1 MADALV
7 VETPTGTAEDEL
19 ERKLEKK
26 RAKIRSAWIS
36 FVGRIVAQI
45 MGAVAT
51 ISLGLMLVQKYH
63 NPTPAPASVP
73 AQMAP
78 LGIVPVRLVTPGEA
92 SLAVLPLQSISADGE
107 TSFARG
113 MTDALITDL
122 AHLDAVRVV
131 SRTSSAVSEREGRLL
146 PQIARELGVD
156 FVVEGTVTKADGRVR
171 IALRL
176 IDARRDEQ
184 LLATS
189 YDRPLRQTLT
199 VQGEVARAMTQAIA
213 SVLAAQSKASS
224 GVASRRLS
232 EPPALHFSR

>member
-1 MADALV
+1 MADAIV
-7 VETPTGTAEDEL
+7 VDAGGGLSEDEL

-63 NPTPAPASVP
+63 SPGAAPAPGP
-73 AQMAP
+73 ARGAP
-78 LGIVPVRLVTPGEA
+78 VEIVPVRLITPGES
-92 SLAVLPLQSISADGE
+92 SLAVLPLQNVSADGE

-113 MTDALITDL
+113 MTDALIADL
-122 AHLDAVRVV
+122 ARLDAVRVV
-131 SRTSSAVSEREGRLL
+131 SRTSSAAIDTGGRPL

-156 FVVEGTVTKADGRVR
+156 FIVEGTVTKADGRVR
-171 IALRL
+171 IALSL

-184 LLATS
+184 LLSAS

-199 VQGEVARAMTQAIA
+199 IQAEVAREMAKAIDA
-213 SVLAAQSKASS
+213 ALAAQSRTSS
-224 GVASRRLS
+224 GL
-232 EPPALHFSR
+232 ALR

>member
-1 MADALV
+1 MADVIVSEAGA
-7 VETPTGTAEDEL
+7 GTSEDEL

-51 ISLGLMLVQKYH
+51 ISLGLMLVQKYQ
-63 NPTPAPASVP
+63 NPVAAPAPVP
-73 AQMAP
+73 AQSAP
-78 LGIVPVRLVTPGEA
+78 HGIVPVRLITPGEP
-92 SLAVLPLQSISADGE
+92 SLAVLPLQNVSADGE

-131 SRTSSAVSEREGRLL
+131 SSTSSAAYDKGGPL

-156 FVVEGTVTKADGRVR
+156 FIVEGAVTKADGRVR

-176 IDARRDEQ
+176 IDARRDEP
-184 LLATS
+184 LVSAS

-199 VQGEVARAMTQAIA
+199 VQAEVAGAMARAVRDA
-213 SVLAAQSKASS
+213 LAAQSKGSD
-224 GVASRRLS
+224 VAARTLNPER
-232 EPPALHFSR
+232 

>member
-7 VETPTGTAEDEL
+7 IEAPTGTAEEEL

-63 NPTPAPASVP
+63 SPSAAPTPVP
-73 AQMAP
+73 AQSAP

-92 SLAVLPLQSISADGE
+92 SLAVLPLQNVSADGE

-171 IALRL
+171 IAMRL

-184 LLATS
+184 LLAAS
-189 YDRPLRQTLT
+189 YDRELRQILT
-199 VQGEVARAMTQAIA
+199 VQAEVARAMARA
-213 SVLAAQSKASS
+213 VREALAVQSKGSD
-224 GVASRRLS
+224 VAARTLNP
-232 EPPALHFSR
+232 EPEP

>member
-1 MADALV
+1 MADTLV
-7 VETPTGTAEDEL
+7 VETAGGTTEEEL

-63 NPTPAPASVP
+63 SPSAAPAPEPGQS
-73 AQMAP
+73 AP
-78 LGIVPVRLVTPGEA
+78 QGIFPVRLVTPGA
-92 SLAVLPLQSISADGE
+92 SSLAVLPLHDVSADGE

-131 SRTSSAVSEREGRLL
+131 SRTSSAVYEKGDGRSRRSRESSAWTSSSRGQSQKPTAGCGSPSASSRPGATSNCW
-146 PQIARELGVD
+146 PQPTIARC
-156 FVVEGTVTKADGRVR
+156 GR
-171 IALRL
+171 
-176 IDARRDEQ
+176 
-184 LLATS
+184 S
-189 YDRPLRQTLT
+189 
-199 VQGEVARAMTQAIA
+199 
-213 SVLAAQSKASS
+213 
-224 GVASRRLS
+224 
-232 EPPALHFSR
+232 

>member
-1 MADALV
+1 MADAIV
-7 VETPTGTAEDEL
+7 VDAGGGLSDDEL

-63 NPTPAPASVP
+63 SPGAAPAPGP
-73 AQMAP
+73 ARGAP
-78 LGIVPVRLVTPGEA
+78 VEIVPVRLITPGES
-92 SLAVLPLQSISADGE
+92 SLAVLPLQNVSADGE

-113 MTDALITDL
+113 MTDALIADL
-122 AHLDAVRVV
+122 ARLDAVRVV
-131 SRTSSAVSEREGRLL
+131 SRTSSAAIDTGGRPL

-156 FVVEGTVTKADGRVR
+156 FIVEGTVTKADGRVR
-171 IALRL
+171 IALSL

-184 LLATS
+184 LLSAS

-199 VQGEVARAMTQAIA
+199 IQAEVAREMAKAIDA
-213 SVLAAQSKASS
+213 ALAAQSSTSS
-224 GVASRRLS
+224 GL
-232 EPPALHFSR
+232 ALR

>member
-232 EPPALHFSR
+232 EPPALHAPR

>member
-1 MADALV
+1 MADAIV
-7 VETPTGTAEDEL
+7 VENAGGTIEDDP

-26 RAKIRSAWIS
+26 RAKIRSAWIA

-63 NPTPAPASVP
+63 GPGAAPVSVP
-73 AQMAP
+73 VQSAP
-78 LGIVPVRLVTPGEA
+78 QEIVPVRLITPGE
-92 SLAVLPLQSISADGE
+92 STLAVLPLQNVSADGE

-131 SRTSSAVSEREGRLL
+131 SRTSSAAYDQGGRRL

-156 FVVEGTVTKADGRVR
+156 FIVDGAVIKADGRVR
-171 IALRL
+171 IALSL

-184 LLATS
+184 LLSAT
-189 YDRPLRQTLT
+189 YDRPLRQTLA
-199 VQGEVARAMTQAIA
+199 VQAEVAGAMARAVRDA
-213 SVLAAQSKASS
+213 LAAQSKGSD
-224 GVASRRLS
+224 VAARTLNR
-232 EPPALHFSR
+232 EP